1 MAAAGAMTAC
11 ASVLG
16 VPGPRVRRTRRC
28 GVSARGAAVPVAL
41 SSAGQS
47 GVWRLAGGASQVAA
61 PPRRAGAGKSLR
73 VSATGSASVGL
84 GISELR
90 GLEKLEVGP
99 RATMSG
105 RVRLPG
111 SKSLTNRLLL
121 LSILAEGETVL
132 ENVLDSDDI
141 QAMLGAMRA
150 LGVTHEVEAE
160 EGVPGALRV
169 KVVGCAG
176 APPALRRGSGKEA
189 GAELALNLG
198 NAGTAMRPLT
208 AAVALGD
215 TDTLVTLDGVPR
227 MRERPIEDLVVAMK
241 QLGVDCKCTLG
252 TGCPPVA
259 VRASGLR
266 GGRCQLSGK
275 ISSQFLTAMLFAAPY
290 ASEDVEIEII
300 DTLVSVP
307 YVEMT
312 VKLMRRWGVNV
323 EVGEGW
329 GSFRIPAGQC
339 YKSPGKAFVEGD
351 ASSASYF
358 LAGATVTGST
368 MVVEG
373 CGKDSLQGD
382 VFFADTMGQMGAQ
395 VEWGDTWVKVTGPP
409 KGELKG
415 IDVNMNAMP
424 DAAMTLAVAALFAGL
439 GLTLGA
445 LIVVLQEPSAFWIG
459 IAGLA
464 LGWSYHGPPL
474 QLVYRGWGELA
485 VLLIYGPVIAL
496 STYLIQR
503 HQFSLDVLL
512 LSLPLGIFISAFLWV
527 NEFPDHD
534 ADLGANKRN
543 LVVILGRRRASRLLP
558 LIYVTGFSLLY
569 FLPHLTEID
578 QAVWWGF
585 VALPTASLTSYW
597 TWHQPETFYR
607 HTPAQP
613 LALLTFVLYSVGI
626 CGALNLTG
634 HIR

>member
-1 MAAAGAMTAC
+1 
-11 ASVLG
+11 
-16 VPGPRVRRTRRC
+16 
-28 GVSARGAAVPVAL
+28 
-41 SSAGQS
+41 
-47 GVWRLAGGASQVAA
+47 
-61 PPRRAGAGKSLR
+61 
-73 VSATGSASVGL
+73 
-84 GISELR
+84 LR

-424 DAAMTLAVAALFAGL
+424 DAAMTLAVAALFAEGQTAIRDVYNWRVKETERMVAIVTE
-439 GLTLGA
+439 LTKLGA
-445 LIVVLQEPSAFWIG
+445 TVEEGRDYCVITPPAGGAQGILDNVAIDTYDDHRMAMAF
-459 IAGLA
+459 A
-464 LGWSYHGPPL
+464 L
-474 QLVYRGWGELA
+474 
-485 VLLIYGPVIAL
+485 
-496 STYLIQR
+496 
-503 HQFSLDVLL
+503 
-512 LSLPLGIFISAFLWV
+512 
-527 NEFPDHD
+527 
-534 ADLGANKRN
+534 
-543 LVVILGRRRASRLLP
+543 
-558 LIYVTGFSLLY
+558 
-569 FLPHLTEID
+569 
-578 QAVWWGF
+578 
-585 VALPTASLTSYW
+585 VALNGKKAVTINDPKCVAKTFPNYFVKFEETTTA
-597 TWHQPETFYR
+597 Q
-607 HTPAQP
+607 
-613 LALLTFVLYSVGI
+613 
-626 CGALNLTG
+626 
-634 HIR
+634 